1 MSSESS
7 HTAKLWAL
15 GLPVVLVVI
24 IDQVTKYL
32 VRTSP
37 GLQNWDLIP
46 GLLSFHY
53 TQNPGMALGMDWAST
68 PVISSVAIVVALGL
82 LVYILKT
89 LHHATTGYLVCMGLI
104 IGGAFGNIIDR
115 LFMARVQNYGGILEG
130 HVVDFIHFTMI
141 APDWVPW
148 LGGYPVFPYI
158 FNVADSAISVAIV
171 VLLLFHQKFLHPETR
186 QEAEEQG
193 TGMTDPGEANASAG
207 GEEEKPTP

>member
-1 MSSESS
+1 MSIESS
-7 HTAKLWAL
+7 HNAKLWAL
-15 GLPVVLVVI
+15 SLPAVLVVVL
-24 IDQVTKYL
+24 DQVTKYL
-32 VRTSP
+32 VRTTP
-37 GLQNWDLIP
+37 ELQNWDLVP

-53 TQNPGMALGMDWAST
+53 TQNPGMALGMDWAPT

-89 LHHATTGYLVCMGLI
+89 LHHATAGYLVCMGLI

-115 LFMARVQNYGGILEG
+115 LIMAKIQGYGGVLDG

-158 FNVADSAISVAIV
+158 FNIADSAISVAIV
-171 VLLLFHQKFLHPETR
+171 VLLLFHQKFLHPQTRGDSGAHEAAETSP
-186 QEAEEQG
+186 EG
-193 TGMTDPGEANASAG
+193 TA
-207 GEEEKPTP
+207 TP